1 MDKYESPSA
10 IAAYRS
16 PFWPKMSNVGNH
28 QSVNIC
34 STSTNFP
41 FLLPINNVTDFDAS
55 NNREDDLLG
64 APSMESTRPDRI
76 VRIDVK
82 FAVWSSQWHCSS
94 CSTGSRKMCW
104 KCENCDSDLK
114 CRTFIT
120 AQKHCS
126 KIWRNLQELPR
137 LGVLSAF
144 QLSTTIWVKSSRWFT
159 SVFHFSA
166 LQRKCLAVRGQHH
179 EIHSKVKG
187 SIPAGKGATFQLNVA
202 HTV

>member
-82 FAVWSSQWHCSS
+82 FAVWSSQWNCVESVRIAIQIWNVEHLLLHKNIVRKYDETCKNSLVWVYFQPFNFQPQFELSLPDDLHPCSILVHFNANALQFEG
-94 CSTGSRKMCW
+94 STMRSTARW
-104 KCENCDSDLK
+104 KV
-114 CRTFIT
+114 R
-120 AQKHCS
+120 
-126 KIWRNLQELPR
+126 
-137 LGVLSAF
+137 F
-144 QLSTTIWVKSSRWFT
+144 QLAKE
-159 SVFHFSA
+159 
-166 LQRKCLAVRGQHH
+166 QR
-179 EIHSKVKG
+179 S
-187 SIPAGKGATFQLNVA
+187 N
-202 HTV
+202 